1 MGVGNGTRTVM
12 LASAAAA
19 ACIGYIAYAD
29 AAAPRAGAVLAVY
42 DTPEIH
48 IATATR
54 TAGQDAN
61 LKSVAALCVPRQAGP
76 AAPIANNTAEPAKIF
91 DNLYFIGIPGV
102 SAWAITTSAGIIV
115 IDSLDN
121 PREAETFI
129 EGGLKKLK
137 LDPMQVK
144 YVVITHAHN
153 DHFGGAQYL
162 ADKLHAQLV
171 MSDTDWGVI
180 EHMQPPPAGNTNRGT
195 LPKRGK
201 SVKDGE
207 KLTLGDTTIE
217 IYQTPP
223 HTPGAISL
231 IIPLKDGNERHV
243 GAFWGGIGF
252 NFAQSEANY
261 TTYVNSVEKFA
272 KVAKEKGAD
281 VPLANHSNFDNAF
294 QKIQALK
301 TRAAGQK
308 HPFVLGP
315 ELQQK
320 IFDIQTECAMAGRAR
335 LRTATA
341 NK

>member
-19 ACIGYIAYAD
+19 ACIGYTAYAD

-42 DTPEIH
+42 DTVDVH
-48 IATATR
+48 IATAAR

-61 LKSVAALCVPRQAGP
+61 LKSVTALCGGPLGAVP
-76 AAPIANNTAEPAKIF
+76 APVANNTAEPAKVF
-91 DNLYFIGIPGV
+91 DNLYFIGIPSV

-115 IDSLDN
+115 IDTLDN
-121 PREAETFI
+121 PREAETFV
-129 EGGLKKLK
+129 EGGLKKLG

-144 YVVITHAHN
+144 YVIITHAHN

-180 EHMQPPPAGNTNRGT
+180 EHMQPPPAGNTNRGP

-231 IIPLKDGNERHV
+231 IIPLKDGNQRHV

-281 VPLANHSNFDNAF
+281 VPMANHSNFDNAF

-320 IFDIQTECAMAGRAR
+320 IFDIQEECAMAGRAR

>member
-42 DTPEIH
+42 DTTDIH
-48 IATATR
+48 VATAAR

-61 LKSVAALCVPRQAGP
+61 LKRVTALCGGPLGAVP
-76 AAPIANNTAEPAKIF
+76 APVANNTAEPAKVF
-91 DNLYFIGIPGV
+91 DNLYFIGIPSV

-115 IDSLDN
+115 IDTLDN
-121 PREAETFI
+121 PREAETFV
-129 EGGLKKLK
+129 EGGLKKLG

-144 YVVITHAHN
+144 YVIITHAHN

-180 EHMQPPPAGNTNRGT
+180 EHMQPPPAGNTNRGP

-281 VPLANHSNFDNAF
+281 VPLANHSNFDNAL

-320 IFDIQTECAMAGRAR
+320 IFDIQEECAMAGRAR